1 MSVVAGALDL
11 AGFTAALRAG
21 ANGQFSCRQHER
33 LFAVPLTLAR
43 ARAWIL
49 QQSLWTLN
57 RRDCWAAA
65 QSLAPIDV
73 KRLVWDHERDELEG
87 NAERGVEDHQ
97 NLAIR
102 QAALLGLSPDD
113 FENVEMHDGTRT
125 CTYAWLH
132 VVRTSDW
139 RKSIAACAAL
149 EISNSSE
156 WVDGGGMSLRRGM
169 SFERQL
175 GIPFE
180 KQVSHREHAEVD
192 VEHANILM
200 TVARRPGT
208 TQQDLDLMLAG
219 VRESW
224 QIERSWKGC
233 VADMME
239 AID

>member
-1 MSVVAGALDL
+1 MSVVARAPDL

-21 ANGQFSCRQHER
+21 ANGQFTCRQHER

-87 NAERGVEDHQ
+87 NAERGVEDHRS
-97 NLAIR
+97 LAIR
-102 QAALLGLSPDD
+102 QAALLGLAPED
-113 FENVEMHDGTRT
+113 FVDVEMLDGTRT

-132 VVRTSDW
+132 LVRTGDW
-139 RKSIAACAAL
+139 CTAIAACAAL

-156 WVDGGGMSLRRGM
+156 WVDGGGMSFRRGM

-192 VEHANILM
+192 VAHANILM
-200 TVARRPGT
+200 SVARRPGT
-208 TQQDLDLMLAG
+208 TQRDFDRMLEG
-219 VRESW
+219 VRQSW
-224 QIERSWKGC
+224 QIERVWKGWL
-233 VADMME
+233 ADMME
-239 AID
+239 AIA

>member
-1 MSVVAGALDL
+1 MSVATEAPDL
-11 AGFTAALRAG
+11 AGFAVSVRAG
-21 ANGQFSCRQHER
+21 ANGQFTCRQHER

-43 ARAWIL
+43 ARTWAL
-49 QQSLWTLN
+49 QQSPWTLN

-65 QSLAPIDV
+65 QSLVPIDI
-73 KRLVWDHERDELEG
+73 KRLVWDHERDELAG
-87 NAERGVEDHQ
+87 NADRGVEDHN
-97 NLAIR
+97 NLQIR
-102 QAALLGLSPDD
+102 QAALLGLEPAD
-113 FENVEMHDGTRT
+113 FVDVEMLEGTRT

-132 VVRTSDW
+132 LVRTSHW

-156 WVDGGGMSLRRGM
+156 WVAGGGMSLRRGL

-200 TVARRPGT
+200 TIARRPGT
-208 TQQDLDLMLAG
+208 TQHDLDLMLEG
-219 VRESW
+219 LRESW
-224 QIERSWKGC
+224 QIERTWKGC
-233 VADMME
+233 VADMLE
-239 AID
+239 AVT